1 MSKCN
6 ISVFGMGYVGCVTS
20 SCLTHLQHQVI
31 GIDIC
36 QQKLDCIAQ
45 GQAPVK
51 EPLLNEYMT
60 LGINNKLLS
69 VSNNP
74 NEVIAKT
81 DVTFICVDTPSNLD
95 GSCNLNPV
103 NKVMQDIGLA
113 LKKKYSNSTNNN
125 KHIII
130 VRSTIPP
137 GTMETII
144 IPLLEKYSNLKVNF
158 DFFVCFHPEFLREGT
173 AISDFFKPA
182 KYIIGES
189 DNPISTTASNK
200 LIDIL
205 NLDVNDRN
213 TNIIKTTFKTAE
225 LVKYTD
231 NVWHAVKV
239 TFANEIGTIAEK
251 FNIDAR
257 ELMAIFCADRKL
269 NISEHY
275 LKPGLSYGGSCLPK
289 DLEGLKNIIK
299 NYNISLPLLNSID
312 ESNNAHINRI
322 YNFINQHAQG
332 KIGWYGITFKDNTD
346 DLRNSVHLE
355 ILSKLSNSHD
365 VKFTDYNLDLKKLM
379 VSQDTLL
386 KTKMPNYL
394 DLHIE
399 NFLELLNHSD
409 TLIIGHAIPNRNYK
423 AGIIN
428 HSRVLN
434 IIDLTDSNMDL
445 LNSKHHYQYIFDRSA
460 DSKI

>member
-1 MSKCN
+1 MSKSN
-6 ISVFGMGYVGCVTS
+6 ISVFGMGYVGCITS
-20 SCLTHLQHQVI
+20 SCLTHLQHRVI

-36 QQKLDCIAQ
+36 QEKLDCITQ
-45 GQAPVK
+45 GQTPVK
-51 EPLLNEYMT
+51 EPLLHEYMT
-60 LGINNKLLS
+60 LGINNQLLS
-69 VSNNP
+69 VSSDP
-74 NEVIAKT
+74 TDTIAKT
-81 DVTFICVDTPSNLD
+81 DITFICVDTPPSPD
-95 GSCNLNPV
+95 GSCDLSAIK
-103 NKVMQDIGLA
+103 KVMQDIGIA
-113 LKKKYSNSTNNN
+113 LKQKYAKKVPDT

-137 GTMETII
+137 GTMEDLI
-144 IPLLEKYSNLKVNF
+144 IPLLEKHSGLKINF
-158 DFFVCFHPEFLREGT
+158 DFFVCFHPEFLREGN

-189 DNPISTTASNK
+189 EDPISATASNK

-205 NLDVNDRN
+205 NLDINDRN
-213 TNIIKTTFKTAE
+213 TNIIKTNFKIAE

-231 NVWHAVKV
+231 NVWHALKV

-257 ELMAIFCADRKL
+257 ELMTIFCADRKL

-289 DLEGLKNIIK
+289 DLEGLRSIIQKQNIT
-299 NYNISLPLLNSID
+299 LPLISSIED
-312 ESNNAHINRI
+312 SNNAHITRI
-322 YNFINQHAQG
+322 YNFINKHVHG

-355 ILSKLSNSHD
+355 ILSKLINNHD
-365 VKFTDYNLDLKKLM
+365 VKFTDYNIDLKNIM
-379 VSQDTLL
+379 VSQDKLL
-386 KTKMPNYL
+386 KIKMPNYQ
-394 DLHIE
+394 DLHID

-428 HSRVLN
+428 YDRILN
-434 IIDLTDSNMDL
+434 IIDLTEANPDL
-445 LNSKHHYQYIFDRSA
+445 AESKHKYQHIFDPKFSN
-460 DSKI
+460 